1 MPKAAADQ
9 ADTRPQWSGQVG
21 FVLAAMGSAIGLG
34 NIWRFPRV
42 AYENGGGAFLIPYLV
57 AFFTAGL
64 PILWLDYAIGH
75 RFRGSPPLALRRI
88 SKKLEALGWY
98 QVMINFFISL
108 YYAAVLAWALSFF
121 VFSFG
126 QKWGADTEE
135 FFYDDYLHRAAGA
148 GFSFDFVPGV
158 AIPLAVV
165 WIAVLVIVALGVTR
179 GVEKASL
186 VAVPLLIVGFITM
199 VARAMY
205 LPGAEIGLDEFF
217 HPEFDRL
224 LDAGVWVAAYGQ
236 IFFTL
241 SIAYGIMVTYSSYR
255 RRKANQTTTGLV
267 VALANSSFEMLAGIG
282 VFCVLGYMAT
292 KEPGVEIEHLVGDS
306 GAGLAFITFPRVIAV
321 MPGATFFGL
330 LFFGSLLVAG
340 FTSLI
345 SNIQVCVG
353 AVEDKFGFGAV
364 KAALTVGLPMAVLSL
379 VLFGTTTGF
388 YTLDTMDHWTNEI
401 GIVAS
406 AILLTVTVVWVA
418 KKGRELTYHLTALS
432 TIPVGRTWRFMIGI
446 FNPVVLTLWLT
457 QMLVTT
463 IRSGFHSYPKW
474 FLGVDGWGVVILSVV
489 GGIVFTTLRW
499 RSDPDDF
506 VPWPQFTG
514 KELVESPLV
523 DLILRDEQDD
533 DLRSDYV

>member
-1 MPKAAADQ
+1 MSQAAAPE
-9 ADTRPQWSGQVG
+9 AETRPQWSGQVG
-21 FVLAAMGSAIGLG
+21 FVMAALGSAVGLG

-42 AYENGGGAFLIPYLV
+42 AYENGGGAFLIPYLI

-64 PILWLDYAIGH
+64 PILFLDYAIGH

-88 SKKLEALGWY
+88 STRLESLGWY
-98 QVMINFFISL
+98 QVVINFFISL

-121 VFSFG
+121 VFSFT
-126 QKWGADTEE
+126 QKWGADTEA
-135 FFYDDYLHRAAGA
+135 FFYDDYLQRAAGA

-158 AIPLAVV
+158 AIPLAIIWVGV
-165 WIAVLVIVALGVTR
+165 LAVVALGVTR

-205 LPGAEIGLDEFF
+205 LPGAEVGLDEFF

-267 VALANSSFEMLAGIG
+267 VALANSSFEILAGIG
-282 VFCVLGYMAT
+282 VFCVLGFMAA
-292 KEPGVEIEHLVGDS
+292 KEPGAEIEHLVGDS

-321 MPGATFFGL
+321 MPGAAFFGV
-330 LFFGSLLVAG
+330 LFFGSLLIAG

-345 SNIQVCVG
+345 SNVQVCVA
-353 AVEDKFGFGAV
+353 AVEDKFKFGAV
-364 KAALTVGLPMAVLSL
+364 KAAATVGLPMAVLS
-379 VLFGTTTGF
+379 VSLFGTTTGF

-401 GIVAS
+401 GIVVS
-406 AILLTVTVVWVA
+406 AILLTLTVIWVA
-418 KKGRELTYHLTALS
+418 KKGRELTYHLTVLS
-432 TIPVGRTWRFMIGI
+432 TIPVGRTWRFFVGI
-446 FNPVVLTLWLT
+446 FNPVVLTLWLA
-457 QMLVTT
+457 QMLVNT
-463 IRSGFHSYPKW
+463 IRHGFRDYPAW
-474 FLGVDGWGVVILSVV
+474 FLALDGWGVVVLSVIGAV
-489 GGIVFTTLRW
+489 LFTALKW
-499 RSDPDDF
+499 RRDPDDF
-506 VPWPQFTG
+506 TVWPAYTG
-514 KELVESPLV
+514 KELVEPPLL
-523 DLILRDEQDD
+523 DLIMPADEDD
-533 DLRSDYV
+533 EGKDYV